1 MRRKY
6 KQIKSADVPDLLRQG
21 AAIVDVRRLEE
32 WQLTGIVEGSQLLTF
47 FDEQGNSQ
55 PERWLQQLNLLV
67 PSDGPLVL
75 I

>member
-6 KQIKSADVPDLLRQG
+6 KQIKSADLPELLQRG
-21 AAIVDVRRLEE
+21 ASIVDVRRLEE

-55 PERWLQQLNLLV
+55 PESGCNN
-67 PSDGPLVL
+67 S
-75 I
+75 IY

>member
-1 MRRKY
+1 MQRKY
-6 KQIKSADVPDLLRQG
+6 KQIKSADLPELLQRG
-21 AAIVDVRRLEE
+21 ASIVDVRRLEE

-55 PERWLQQLNLLV
+55 PERWLQQLNLLIS
-67 PSDGPLVL
+67 SDAPLVL

>member
-1 MRRKY
+1 MRREY
-6 KQIKSADVPDLLRQG
+6 KQIKSADVPELLQRG
-21 AAIVDVRRLEE
+21 AAIIDVRRLEE
-32 WQLTGIVEGSQLLTF
+32 WQATGIVEGSQLLTF

-67 PSDGPLVL
+67 SSDGPLVL